1 MNSIIKITFI
11 LLFAIPL
18 STTIFGQVLFDNGPF
33 YNRTG
38 TGAGGANESVL
49 YTTTFAMG
57 TIGFGHQIPFYN
69 RVADDFV
76 VDGNWQIDSIVFFAY
91 QTGSTTTSTITAVN
105 FRIWDNEPDVMGSNV
120 VFGDT
125 LTNRLTSTSFSN
137 AYRITETTTG
147 NSTRPI
153 MKNVCATGFPITLTP
168 GTYWLD
174 WATGGTLGS
183 GPWAP
188 ARTPLNIAVTGN
200 GKQRINLTWNNAL
213 DGGTNTPAQGFPFII
228 YGSNPI
234 VSIGS
239 NYYSTIEAA
248 IAAVLPGETIV
259 ILDDIISNSTNT
271 IPSDVVVQINDGV
284 TWTNNLPLTN
294 NGTIT
299 EVGSGNF
306 INGVNGVYK
315 GSGVYLGDFT
325 NNGSLSP
332 GN

>member
-1 MNSIIKITFI
+1 MKSIAKKIYI
-11 LLFAIPL
+11 LLLILPMSA
-18 STTIFGQVLFDNGPF
+18 TIFAQVLFDNGPF

-49 YTTTFAMG
+49 YTSTFGMG

-91 QTGSTTTSTITAVN
+91 QTGSTTSSTFTAVN

-125 LTNRLTSTSFSN
+125 VTNRLTGTSFSN

-147 NSTRPI
+147 NTTRPI
-153 MKNVCATGFPITLTP
+153 MKNVCAMGFPITLTA

-174 WATGGTLGS
+174 WATAGTLSS

-188 ARTPLNIAVTGN
+188 PRTPANTAVTGN
-200 GKQRINLTWNNAL
+200 GKQRINLTWNNAV

-228 YGSNPI
+228 YGSTPI

-239 NYYSTIEAA
+239 NFYSTIEAA
-248 IAAVLPGETIV
+248 LAVVLPGETIV
-259 ILDDIISNSTNT
+259 VLENINSNAANT
-271 IPSDVVVQINDGV
+271 IPTNVTVQINDGI
-284 TWTNNLPLTN
+284 TWTNNYPLIN